1 MLGAEEC
8 FVNDMQAPVLL
19 VNEIR
24 EVLARVVKLEN
35 AIESLTVST
44 HNAQAHQWDA
54 IQSVKGEI
62 QQLHKEQRDFQAV
75 NIREHIFHNS
85 DGRGALH
92 VDMCV
97 ILQEQVSVVW
107 DHPAIIGDEGP

>member
-54 IQSVKGEI
+54 IHSVATLCWGTSAIAHSQGCTDSREI
-62 QQLHKEQRDFQAV
+62 
-75 NIREHIFHNS
+75 
-85 DGRGALH
+85 
-92 VDMCV
+92 
-97 ILQEQVSVVW
+97 
-107 DHPAIIGDEGP
+107 